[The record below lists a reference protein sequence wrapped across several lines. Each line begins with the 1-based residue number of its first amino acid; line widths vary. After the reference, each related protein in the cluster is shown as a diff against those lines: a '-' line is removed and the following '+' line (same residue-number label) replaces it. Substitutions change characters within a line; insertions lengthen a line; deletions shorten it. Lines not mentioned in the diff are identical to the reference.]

1 MFSPIVVAAG
11 DNNKDNSLESQNVTV
26 NEAY

>member
-11 DNNKDNSLESQNVTV
+11 DNNQDNSLEYQNVTV
-26 NEAY
+26 NETY